1 MGILPSFF
9 SNRSLPTR
17 CGEVKCVYC
26 LWWPFFTARKT
37 LFFRPQEAVDIVK
50 EVRMVTRSARPVGH
64 PSPIHNGVPAG
75 REVRMSTCNEV

>member
-1 MGILPSFF
+1 MCTVSGGL
-9 SNRSLPTR
+9 
-17 CGEVKCVYC
+17 
-26 LWWPFFTARKT
+26 FFTARKT